1 MEKTYNVP
9 LTFEQ
14 IKLIM
19 KSIENDDH
27 DDSLWSI
34 TYSQLHSIIRKQLQ
48 K

>member
-1 MEKTYNVP
+1 MEKIYNVP

-34 TYSQLHSIIRKQLQ
+34 TYSQLHSIIKKQLQ